1 MNLRLILRIAR
12 TELATLFYSP
22 VAWMLLVAF
31 SVQVGIDFLDIM
43 RQIVMIKALGNTI
56 NFSVTAG
63 YVLGTFGLFEVI
75 QQTLYLYIPLLTMN
89 VMSREYTSGSV
100 KLIFSSPVSSGT
112 IVWGKFSALIG
123 CSLIFTVVLALPSIA
138 IAATTPDMDYGLVA
152 SGLLSMFM
160 LIMTYCSIGLFMSS
174 LTTYQ
179 VVAAVITFAT
189 LAFLNYIGSVGQDS
203 PLLREITYWLS
214 IKSRA
219 SDMVSGLISS
229 NDVIYFISVSGLFVW
244 WTILRIDDMHQ
255 KRSLRTKILRYAGV
269 LALVVTVG
277 YVTSRPYTTLYYDAT
292 RGEQRTLSQGS
303 REVMKQLDGPMK
315 ITTYVNIL
323 DNEYSIVSPEEL
335 KNDEARFRQY
345 LRYKPDLKLDYVY
358 YCRIPKGDTIYSS
371 RYPDMSPDEIAVEL
385 ARTLKLPSKWLTD
398 LETVEKGIDLSEE
411 NYGFVRVVDWNG
423 RQARL
428 RLYNDMERHPS
439 EREISAA
446 LKTMLEEP
454 ARVGVLAGHGERSIS
469 RKGDGD
475 YSIFATMREY
485 RSSMINQGFKLQSID
500 LAAGD
505 TIPGDI
511 DILLIAD
518 VRAPLAESE
527 MAELD
532 RFVERGGN
540 MMIMAD
546 KGQGSRDAV
555 NPLLQRLGL
564 KVLDGILTQPSDIG
578 LYGFTPSRATQYAAD
593 SVGGFYRRMAKSPE
607 YSAITMPTAVALEIT
622 DTTKGFDAHALLCT
636 DSIAWRE
643 LQTTDFT
650 SAPEFNPESGEM
662 AGTYITQ
669 VMLTRKID
677 GKEQRILVTGDADC
691 FSNSE
696 LQIGNRTGMR
706 SYNGSMISRSFL
718 WLSHGRFPVSV
729 IRPELKDRDT
739 TITPMLLPWIRYT
752 YILFIPVLIALAGF
766 ILLWRRRKG

>member
-31 SVQVGIDFLDIM
+31 SVQVGIDFLNIM
-43 RQIVMIKALGNTI
+43 RQIVMIKAIGSTI
-56 NFSVTAG
+56 TFSVTAG
-63 YVLGTFGLFEVI
+63 YVLGTNGLFEVI
-75 QQTLYLYIPLLTMN
+75 QSTLYLYIPLLTMN

-100 KLIFSSPVSSGT
+100 KLIFSSPVSSST
-112 IVWGKFSALIG
+112 IVWGKFSALAG
-123 CSLIFTVVLALPSIA
+123 CSLIFTAILALPAVA

-152 SGLLSMFM
+152 SGLLSMFL

-189 LAFLNYIGSVGQDS
+189 LGLLNYIGSVGQDS
-203 PLLREITYWLS
+203 PLFREITYWLS

-219 SDMVSGLISS
+219 NDMVGGLISS
-229 NDVIYFISVSGLFVW
+229 NDLIYFITVSGLFIW

-255 KRSLRTKILRYAGV
+255 KRRLSTKVMRYAGV
-269 LALVVTVG
+269 SALVVTVG
-277 YVTSRPYTTLYYDAT
+277 YVTSRPYTTLYLDAT
-292 RGEQRTLSQGS
+292 RGEQRTLSHGS
-303 REVMKQLDGPMK
+303 REVMKRLDGPMT

-323 DNEYSIVSPEEL
+323 DKDYNIVSPEEL
-335 KNDEARFRQY
+335 KTDEARFRQY
-345 LRYKPDLKLDYVY
+345 LRYKPDLKLEYVY
-358 YCRIPKGDTIYSS
+358 YCRIPDNDTIYAS
-371 RYPDMSPDEIAVEL
+371 RYPGKSPEEIAAEL
-385 ARTLKLPSKWLTD
+385 ARTVKLPVSWLTD
-398 LETVEKGIDLSEE
+398 PGTIEKSIDLAEE
-411 NYGFVRVVDWNG
+411 NYGFVRVIDWNG
-423 RQARL
+423 RQTRL

-446 LKTMLEEP
+446 FKTMLDEP
-454 ARVGVLAGHGERSIS
+454 VRVGVLTGHGERSIH

-475 YSIFATMREY
+475 FNIFATWREY
-485 RSSMINQGFKLQSID
+485 RSSMINQGFKLHDID
-500 LAAGD
+500 LTAGD

-518 VRAPLAESE
+518 PKVPLAENE

-532 RFVERGGN
+532 SFVERGGN

-546 KGQGSRDAV
+546 KGHQDAV
-555 NPLLQRLGL
+555 NPLLQRFGL
-564 KVLDGILTQPSDIG
+564 RVLDGVLTQPSDIG

-593 SVGGFYRRMAKSPE
+593 SAGGFYRQMAMRPE
-607 YSAITMPTAVALEIT
+607 TSAITMPTAVALEIT
-622 DTTKGFDAHALLCT
+622 DSTDFDTRVLLCT
-636 DSIAWRE
+636 DSTAWRE

-650 SAPEFNPESGEM
+650 SAPEYDPLSGEA

-669 VMLTRKID
+669 VMLKRDAD

-696 LQIGNRTGMR
+696 LQISNRTGIR

-718 WLSHGRFPVSV
+718 WLSHGRFPVAVS
-729 IRPELKDRDT
+729 RPPLKDRDT
-739 TITPMLLPWIRYT
+739 TITPMQLPWIRYT
-752 YILFIPVLIALAGF
+752 YIIGRPVLIALAGF
-766 ILLWRRRKG
+766 IILLRRRKG

>member
-22 VAWMLLVAF
+22 VAWMLLVVF
-31 SVQVGIDFLDIM
+31 SVQVGIDFLNIM

-56 NFSVTAG
+56 TFSVTAG
-63 YVLGTFGLFEVI
+63 YVLGSFGLFEVI

-100 KLIFSSPVSSGT
+100 KLIFSSPVSGGT

-123 CSLIFTVVLALPSIA
+123 CSLIFTAVLALPTVA
-138 IAATTPDMDYGLVA
+138 IAATTPDVDYGLVA
-152 SGLLSMFM
+152 SGLLSMFL

-174 LTTYQ
+174 LTNYQ
-179 VVAAVITFAT
+179 VVAAVITFAA

-203 PLLREITYWLS
+203 PLFREITYWLS

-219 SDMVSGLISS
+219 SDMVNGLISS
-229 NDVIYFISVSGLFVW
+229 NDVIYFISVSGLFIW

-255 KRSLRTKILRYAGV
+255 RRSWRARILRYAGV

-277 YVTSRPYTTLYYDAT
+277 YVTSRTYTTLYYDAT

-303 REVMKQLDGPMK
+303 REVMRQLEGPMTN
-315 ITTYVNIL
+315 TTYVNIL
-323 DNEYSIVSPEEL
+323 DKDYGMVSPQEV
-335 KNDEARFRQY
+335 KKDEARFRQY
-345 LRYKPDLKLDYVY
+345 LRYKPDLRLEYVY
-358 YCRIPKGDTIYSS
+358 YCHIPEGDTIYAS
-371 RYPDMSPDEIAVEL
+371 RYPGKSPDEIAAEL
-385 ARTLKLPSKWLTD
+385 ARTLKLSPKWLTD
-398 LETVEKGIDLSEE
+398 LETVEKSISLAEE
-411 NYGFVRVVDWNG
+411 NYGFVRVIDWNG
-423 RQARL
+423 RQTRL
-428 RLYNDMERHPS
+428 RLYNDMERHPT

-454 ARVGVLAGHGERSIS
+454 VRVGVLSGHGERSIH

-475 YSIFATMREY
+475 FSIFATWREY
-485 RSSMINQGFKLQSID
+485 RSSMINQGFILHDID

-505 TIPGDI
+505 TIPGDM
-511 DILLIAD
+511 DILLVAD
-518 VRAPLAESE
+518 PRSPLADNEI
-527 MAELD
+527 AELD

-546 KGQGSRDAV
+546 KGHQDAV
-555 NPLLQRLGL
+555 NHLLGRFGL
-564 KVLDGILTQPSDIG
+564 KVLDGVLTQPSDIG
-578 LYGFTPSRATQYAAD
+578 LHGFTPSRATRYAAD
-593 SVGGFYRRMAKSPE
+593 SVGGFYRMMLSRPDV
-607 YSAITMPTAVALEIT
+607 SAITMPTAVALEIVDST
-622 DTTKGFDAHALLCT
+622 NFDTRVLLCT
-636 DSIAWRE
+636 DSTAWRE

-650 SAPEFNPESGEM
+650 SAPEFDPESGEM

-669 VMLTRKID
+669 VMLKRDVD
-677 GKEQRILVTGDADC
+677 GREQRILVTGDADC

-739 TITPMLLPWIRYT
+739 TITPMQLPWIRYT
-752 YILFIPVLIALAGF
+752 YILLIPLLIALAGF
-766 ILLWRRRKG
+766 VLLWRRRKG

>member
-56 NFSVTAG
+56 TFSVTAG

-75 QQTLYLYIPLLTMN
+75 QRTLYLYIPLLTMN

-123 CSLIFTVVLALPSIA
+123 CSLIFTLVLALPSIA
-138 IAATTPDMDYGLVA
+138 IAASTPDMDYGLVA
-152 SGLLSMFM
+152 SGLLSMFL

-277 YVTSRPYTTLYYDAT
+277 YVTSRPYTTFYYDAT

-323 DNEYSIVSPEEL
+323 DNEYNIVSPKEL
-335 KNDEARFRQY
+335 KSDEARFRQY
-345 LRYKPDLKLDYVY
+345 LRYKPDLKLEYVY
-358 YCRIPKGDTIYSS
+358 YCRIPEGDTIYAS
-371 RYPDMSPDEIAVEL
+371 RYPGKSPDEIAVEL
-385 ARTLKLPSKWLTD
+385 ARTLNLPPKWLTD
-398 LETVEKGIDLSEE
+398 LETVEKSIDLSEE
-411 NYGFVRVVDWNG
+411 NYGFVRVIDWNG
-423 RQARL
+423 RQARM

-446 LKTMLEEP
+446 LKTMIEEP

-505 TIPGDI
+505 TIPDDI

-532 RFVERGGN
+532 GFVERGGN

-546 KGQGSRDAV
+546 KGQGPRDAV
-555 NPLLQRLGL
+555 NPILQRFGL
-564 KVLDGILTQPSDIG
+564 RVLDGILTQPSDIG
-578 LYGFTPSRATQYAAD
+578 LYGFTPSRATRYAAD
-593 SVGGFYRRMAKSPE
+593 SVGGFYRLMAARPHA
-607 YSAITMPTAVALEIT
+607 AITMPTAVALEIT
-622 DTTKGFDAHALLCT
+622 DTTKGFDAQVLLRT

-650 SAPEFNPESGEM
+650 SAPEIDEASGEKV
-662 AGTYITQ
+662 GSYITQ
-669 VMLTRKID
+669 VMLKRNVD

-696 LQIGNRTGMR
+696 LQIGNRTGMQ
-706 SYNGSMISRSFL
+706 SYNGRMISRSFL

-739 TITPMLLPWIRYT
+739 EITPMQLPWIRYT
-752 YILFIPVLIALAGF
+752 YIAGIPLLIAIVGF
-766 ILLWRRRKG
+766 VVLWRRRRG